1 MRSAFL
7 SPFRFYLIFAAIT
20 CVFCSLAGRLIYLQV
35 VKGDA
40 LRDSAQNARQNF
52 SVLLARRGDIVDAK
66 GNLFATTRSLVE
78 VGVDPQA
85 VQDEDLHKVSRLA
98 ELLQVSEV
106 EILKAFSNKTRPGNE
121 FSGEVRPIRWTK
133 IADDVEAVSYTH
145 LTLPTKA

>member
-1 MRSAFL
+1 MCFLFSRRS
-7 SPFRFYLIFAAIT
+7 T
-20 CVFCSLAGRLIYLQV
+20 CLPTG

-85 VQDEDLHKVSRLA
+85 AQDVDLTKVSKLA
-98 ELLQVSEV
+98 ELLQVSEQ
-106 EILKAFSNKTRPGNE
+106 EIIKAFSNKTRPGNE
-121 FSGEVRPIRWTK
+121 FSGEVRPIRWKK
-133 IADDVEAVSYTH
+133 IAEDVEEDVYQAIDGTRNPRSVRK
-145 LTLPTKA
+145 L